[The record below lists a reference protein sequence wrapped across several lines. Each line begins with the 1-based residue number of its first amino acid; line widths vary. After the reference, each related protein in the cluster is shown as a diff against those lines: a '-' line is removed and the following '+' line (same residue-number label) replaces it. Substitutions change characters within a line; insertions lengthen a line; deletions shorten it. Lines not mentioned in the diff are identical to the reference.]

1 MGENA
6 EIYERL
12 NRIEQTLARID
23 ERTARQ
29 DQSHSDHER
38 RIRDLERGRDRQTG
52 FFAAV
57 ASLGGLIGAAATWL
71 IKSFFGGAQ

>member
-6 EIYERL
+6 EIFERL

-23 ERTARQ
+23 ERTASQ
-29 DQSHSDHER
+29 DRMHGDHEG

-52 FFAAV
+52 FFAAI
-57 ASLGGLIGAAATWL
+57 ASLGGVVGAAATWV
-71 IKSFFGGAQ
+71 IKTFLGGGS